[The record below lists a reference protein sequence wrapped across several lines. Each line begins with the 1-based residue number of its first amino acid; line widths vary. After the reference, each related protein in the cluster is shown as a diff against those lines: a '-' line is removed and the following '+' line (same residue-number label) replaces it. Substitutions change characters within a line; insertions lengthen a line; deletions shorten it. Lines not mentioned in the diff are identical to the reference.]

1 MKRALHLIAVE
12 LCCPALQ
19 RIYTGADD
27 VRARFNRRLRT
38 TASES
43 AAVAEVFMFAL
54 SLRCADHV
62 RHYSISAGSAG
73 WEVKLEEDRT
83 LRRLDHYRDW
93 HRVERAMALFERE
106 VMDLTSRGWQLED
119 LESLKSQV

>member
-1 MKRALHLIAVE
+1 M
-12 LCCPALQ
+12 
-19 RIYTGADD
+19 
-27 VRARFNRRLRT
+27 
-38 TASES
+38 ASEVP
-43 AAVAEVFMFAL
+43 AAPLAEVFMYAL
-54 SLRCADHV
+54 SLRRADHV

-106 VMDLTSRGWQLED
+106 VLDLTSRGWQRED
-119 LESLKSQV
+119 IGSLRSQV

>member
-1 MKRALHLIAVE
+1 MCTGKIQRSLAHNGKRV
-12 LCCPALQ
+12 P
-19 RIYTGADD
+19 
-27 VRARFNRRLRT
+27 
-38 TASES
+38 

-106 VMDLTSRGWQLED
+106 VMDLTSRGWQLE
-119 LESLKSQV
+119 S